1 MTSRN
6 SSGCT
11 GYKGAALTIDEE
23 RGRHLAGELREWV
36 AGTNGW
42 FALRD
47 IYRDLNVLSK
57 EGQTAVR
64 MALTR
69 MTQAEPPKLERHP
82 TKNGEYRVLRTVLE
96 NIELVPASSIVPFN
110 IGLPFKIDEYCTTL
124 RKNIILLAGSPNSGK
139 TGFLLNV
146 VDMNQR
152 EHDIHYFSS
161 EMGQDEFSI
170 RLELFEKPMDYWN
183 FNRYE
188 RTDGFPEVIRP
199 DSLNII
205 DYYEIGDNFYRIGEE
220 LRRIHEKLRN
230 GIAIIALQ
238 KRPPMRSKGGKV
250 YSDELGRGG
259 SFSLEKPR
267 LYLSM
272 DSGKLKIVKAKL
284 WKHPEIN
291 PNGWEYEF
299 KLAAG
304 CRFVVTKWPMEL
316 LAREAACVQ
325 APDEDFDIEVQD
337 E

>member
-1 MTSRN
+1 M
-6 SSGCT
+6 
-11 GYKGAALTIDEE
+11 GYKGAALITEEE

-69 MTQAEPPKLERHP
+69 MTQADPPKLERHP
-82 TKNGEYRVLRTVLE
+82 TRNGEYRVVHAVLD
-96 NIELVPASSIVPFN
+96 NISFTTESIEPLD
-110 IGLPFKIDEYCTTL
+110 ITLPFRLHEYCL
-124 RKNIILLAGSPNSGK
+124 VLKKNIVVIAGSPGSGK
-139 TGFLLNV
+139 TAFLLNV
-146 VDMNQR
+146 VKMNQR
-152 EHDIHYFSS
+152 KHRIIYFSS
-161 EMGQDEFSI
+161 EMGSEEFSI
-170 RLELFEKPMDYWN
+170 RLSKFEHPLDYWD
-183 FNRYE
+183 FEAYE
-188 RTDGFPEVIRP
+188 RSDFFPDVIRP
-199 DSLNII
+199 DMLNII

-220 LRRIHEKLRN
+220 FRKIHDKLRN
-230 GIAIIALQ
+230 GICIVALQ

-284 WKHPEIN
+284 WKQPEIN

-304 CRFVVTKWPMEL
+304 CRFVVTKWPLEL
-316 LAREAACVQ
+316 MAREAECVQ
-325 APDEDFDIEVQD
+325 TPDEDFDIEVQD